1 MMNTKRS
8 ILYSLVAIALVVSG
22 CQQSPQ
28 LQISQLDKLTEIQ
41 DRGTLVVAID
51 PAYPPQSEIGPG
63 AARTVDTGC
72 AIDQLTAGELLGF
85 DVQVAAE
92 IAKRMGVEACF
103 VTPDW
108 LQITRGNWQGQWDI
122 SLGSMAITTERMEML
137 SFTQPYYATAAAFFV
152 HSDNSIYATP
162 SNLSGKKVGTCSGCT
177 YQFYLEGSLSLP
189 GQEIDFIVENPEII
203 EYATETLALQ
213 ELAWGDG
220 VKLDA
225 VLIASPTGKQA
236 ISNGL
241 PIKQLGDPV
250 YTEYLAAAVDKNQN
264 NDPTTFVDK
273 VNEIIQQMHSDGTL
287 RNLSMENY
295 GDDLTTI
302 AAGFNIALLK

>member
-1 MMNTKRS
+1 
-8 ILYSLVAIALVVSG
+8 
-22 CQQSPQ
+22 
-28 LQISQLDKLTEIQ
+28 
-41 DRGTLVVAID
+41 
-51 PAYPPQSEIGPG
+51 
-63 AARTVDTGC
+63 
-72 AIDQLTAGELLGF
+72 
-85 DVQVAAE
+85 
-92 IAKRMGVEACF
+92 
-103 VTPDW
+103 
-108 LQITRGNWQGQWDI
+108 
-122 SLGSMAITTERMEML
+122 MAITTERMEML